1 MHPIL
6 ALQYQL
12 DMILSEVC
20 LTMLLSSFPRHESLP
35 GAILLQPH
43 LPSRL
48 SISDSAIECWFDNW
62 EPPLAVAAN
71 LQALAKSESETN
83 NMLIQHDTTST
94 ALSKKKNFALYA
106 PPFQN
111 M

>member
-71 LQALAKSESETN
+71 LQALAYRESETN
-83 NMLIQHDTTST
+83 NMLIQLLLPFQKKRTLHFTLH
-94 ALSKKKNFALYA
+94 LSKKCED
-106 PPFQN
+106 
-111 M
+111 